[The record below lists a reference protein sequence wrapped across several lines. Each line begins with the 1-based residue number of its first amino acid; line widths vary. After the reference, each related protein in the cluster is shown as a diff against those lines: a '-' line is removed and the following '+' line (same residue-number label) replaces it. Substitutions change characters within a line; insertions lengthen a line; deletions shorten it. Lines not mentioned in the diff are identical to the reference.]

1 MRSNFRSLNN
11 RAKSVLRGTTLLAGV
26 GAAFIAVAPAYAP
39 MRTRTTVPSKP
50 VVVTGYRAS
59 LTAATDAK
67 RAATNFTDSI
77 FAEDIGKFPDTNIAE
92 SLNRIPGV
100 TISREIDGEGL
111 NVSIRGLGTNFTKI
125 TLNNTQVAVA
135 STGAADQTNNNRQVD
150 LNMFPTELFTQL
162 TVTKSPTADLLEG
175 GAAGN
180 VNMRSDRPFDKE
192 GFRFTYTLGGSDNT
206 LSGSPGERGALIL
219 SDTWGSEFGVL
230 VGVAGVHSNVFVKG
244 WEDGN
249 AGWVGPALQTNQC
262 TASNCHNFG
271 STSWGVSQTIPA
283 SSNPAVPALFI
294 PVPSGYT
301 LTGGVAPY
309 VNGGTNYFP
318 AGYSVQQADLMA
330 LNPGLT
336 AQQISNALLP
346 RLGRDMFESG
356 SRDRFNGI
364 ASVEWRPM
372 DGMHFYADFIM
383 GRTFNNLN
391 RSDIDWGVRS
401 GAGSQNMFPANLKL
415 QPDWLAYTNNQ
426 GGAISSGTFY
436 GAGFFLEARPY
447 KEKGDYFSVNPGME
461 WQINDLL
468 SLDVQLNASRSHF
481 FRDSPTI
488 LVTTCSNT
496 PLAAGV
502 PNCAPP
508 PGGTVVQFN
517 ANGAFPTETSSL
529 NLNDP
534 NSYIW
539 NNGRVNLQDEKRYTY
554 TNGAHVDAKWGGD
567 LISVKAGAAYDEIFR
582 SITAIDDSQRWQ
594 NAICG
599 DNPNV
604 YLPTPNATSAGCT
617 GQSVVGTA
625 PGATPAGFVY
635 PPAPTSPPAA
645 SGPGSVAFSN
655 AGGYFVAQP
664 GSGYGTGYS
673 AGFPAY
679 AWQGSLIPTSALNQ
693 YLIPGPTGF
702 VTVNYAKLLKASNY
716 YAIDQAAINAVSG
729 CSTSNCTVTSP
740 PFSTASATGGTSGSF
755 DEKDFGAYIM
765 TDGTLHLGDR
775 DLKWDAGVRWVETH
789 QSIISPVQHTDP
801 RNATLTNGGLYPN
814 YFTFATAKNVYDAFL
829 PNLNLVYNVADDFLV
844 RGSIS
849 RTMTRPDPSVMISVV
864 NFSDLTA
871 QSATVGNPA
880 LKPYYSNNIDLGAE
894 YYTGGEGYVS
904 LAIFRKSLSGFT
916 ASSNVTQ
923 PFSYLDQF
931 GINYGNLN
939 ITQQTALCN
948 RTPGCSLASAS
959 QSTVANTTITVT
971 EQLNTPGLKIING
984 MEVGYVQPL
993 DFLLEGYGLKG
1004 FGFTGNLTIVD
1015 QKSTGAVSSIATGVA
1030 PFTYNVTGYYD
1041 NDGISARL
1049 SYVFSDTSYA
1059 SGSNQQSVCLP
1070 TGTSSG
1076 GCPGGAYLFSKAYG
1090 QADFSSSVRLSKF
1103 FTDDLPSDPELT
1115 FDVQNIFS
1123 AKQVTYDQFP
1133 DAIHSYYIKG
1143 QTFLFGIRGTF

>member
-1 MRSNFRSLNN
+1 MRSNFRILNN

-26 GAAFIAVAPAYAP
+26 GAAFIAVAPAYAADADNGP
-39 MRTRTTVPSKP
+39 VET

-67 RAATNFTDSI
+67 RASTNFTDSI

-100 TISREIDGEGL
+100 TISREIDGEGV

-135 STGAADQTNNNRQVD
+135 STGATDQTNNNRQVD

-162 TVTKSPTADLLEG
+162 TVSKSPTADLLEG

-219 SDTWGSEFGVL
+219 SDTWGSQFGVL

-249 AGWVGPALQTNQC
+249 AGWVGPSLQANQC
-262 TASNCHNFG
+262 TASNCANFG
-271 STSWGVSQTIPA
+271 SKSWAVSQTIPA

-294 PVPSGYT
+294 PIPAGYT
-301 LTGGVAPY
+301 LSGGAVPY
-309 VNGGTNYFP
+309 TNGGTNYFP
-318 AGYSVQQADLMA
+318 AGYSMQQADLLA

-336 AQQISNALLP
+336 AQQLSNALLP
-346 RLGRDMFESG
+346 RLGRSMFEEG

-364 ASVEWRPM
+364 ASVEWRPI
-372 DGMHFYADFIM
+372 DSMHFYVDFIT

-415 QPDWLAYTNNQ
+415 QPDWLASTNNQ
-426 GGAISSGTFY
+426 GGAVASGTFY
-436 GAGFFLEARPY
+436 GAGFSLEARPY
-447 KEKGDYFSVNPGME
+447 REKGDYYSINPGLE
-461 WQINDLL
+461 WQVNDLL
-468 SLDVQLNASRSHF
+468 SVDVQLNASRSHF

-488 LVTTCSNT
+488 LVTTCSNA
-496 PLAAGV
+496 PLAAGIQ
-502 PNCAPP
+502 NCAVPA
-508 PGGTVVQFN
+508 GGSVVQFN
-517 ANGAFPTETSSL
+517 TSGPYPTESTNL

-534 NSYIW
+534 NNYIW
-539 NNGRVNLQDEKRYTY
+539 SNGRVNLQDEKRYTY
-554 TNGAHVDAKWGGD
+554 TNGAHFDAKWGGD
-567 LISVKAGAAYDEIFR
+567 MISVKAGGAYDEIFR
-582 SITAIDDSQRWQ
+582 SITAIDDSARWQ

-604 YLPTPNATSAGCT
+604 YLPTPNASNGVGCN
-617 GQSVVGTA
+617 GQNTPTPVGA
-625 PGATPAGFVY
+625 ANPATNWP
-635 PPAPTSPPAA
+635 
-645 SGPGSVAFSN
+645 
-655 AGGYFVAQP
+655 
-664 GSGYGTGYS
+664 GYGTGYS
-673 AGFPAY
+673 TGFPAQTF
-679 AWQGSLIPTSALNQ
+679 AGSLVPTSSISQ

-702 VTVNYAKLLKASNY
+702 VTVDYNKLLKASNY

-740 PFSTASATGGTSGSF
+740 PFSTASNTGGTSGSF
-755 DEKDFGAYIM
+755 DEKDFGAYVM
-765 TDGTLHLGDR
+765 ADGTIHLGDR
-775 DLKWDAGVRWVETH
+775 DLKWDAGLRWTETH
-789 QSIISPVQHTDP
+789 QTIISPVQHTDP
-801 RNATLTNGGLYPN
+801 RNATLANGGFYPN
-814 YFTFATAKNVYDAFL
+814 YFTFSAAKNVYDAFL

-844 RGSIS
+844 RASLS

-871 QSATVGNPA
+871 QSASVGNPA
-880 LKPYYSNNIDLGAE
+880 LKAYYSNNIDLGAE

-904 LAIFRKSLSGFT
+904 LAVFRKSLSGFT

-931 GINYGNLN
+931 GINYGSLN

-948 RTPGCSLASAS
+948 RTPGCNLATAN
-959 QSTVANTTITVT
+959 QATVANTTITVT

-993 DFLLEGYGLKG
+993 DFLLESYGLKG

-1015 QKSTGAVSSIATGVA
+1015 QKSTGSVSSIALGVA
-1030 PFTYNVTGYYD
+1030 PFSYNVTGYYD

-1059 SGSNQQSVCLP
+1059 STSNQQSVCLP
-1070 TGTSSG
+1070 TGSSSG
-1076 GCPGGAYLFSKAYG
+1076 GCPGGAYLFTKAYG
-1090 QADFSSSVRLSKF
+1090 QADFSSSVRLSRIF
-1103 FTDDLPSDPELT
+1103 SQDLPSDPELT

-1123 AKQVTYDQFP
+1123 AKQVTYEQFP
-1133 DAIHSYYIKG
+1133 DTLHSYYIKG